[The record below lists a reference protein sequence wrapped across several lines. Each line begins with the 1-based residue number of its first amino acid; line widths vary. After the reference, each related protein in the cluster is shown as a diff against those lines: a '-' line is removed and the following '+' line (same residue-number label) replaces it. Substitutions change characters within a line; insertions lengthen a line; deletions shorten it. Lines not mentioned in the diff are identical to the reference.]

1 MNIVK
6 TILFECLSQETWVV
20 NWSLVTSNFPQ
31 VDFNV
36 AFKTPTTIGSYFPF
50 KDKVKEVEEQSL
62 VVYKLQFN
70 SCEAIYIGKTERIL
84 GHRIKEHK
92 TSNSSAC
99 FQDMKNS
106 VGHKI
111 HYDGIEIIDRA
122 DNNMKLQ
129 VKELLHILKQ
139 KPTLNK
145 QLNAQSNYDIKTIIV
160 KAYQQFREG
169 K

>member
-1 MNIVK
+1 MKIK
-6 TILFECLSQETWVV
+6 
-20 NWSLVTSNFPQ
+20 SLVTSNFPQ

-50 KDKVKEVEEQSL
+50 KERVKEVEAQSL
-62 VVYKLQFN
+62 VVYKLQCN
-70 SCEAIYIGKTERIL
+70 SCEASYIGKTKRIL

-99 FQDMKNS
+99 FQHMKNN

-111 HYDGIEIIDRA
+111 DYDGIEIIDRA
-122 DNNMKLQ
+122 DNKMKIQ
-129 VKELLHILKQ
+129 VKELLHILNQ
-139 KPTLNK
+139 KSTLNK
-145 QLNAQSNYDIKTIIV
+145 QLNAQSNYTIKTIIV
-160 KAYQQFREG
+160 KAYQQFRER

>member
-1 MNIVK
+1 
-6 TILFECLSQETWVV
+6 
-20 NWSLVTSNFPQ
+20 
-31 VDFNV
+31 
-36 AFKTPTTIGSYFPF
+36 
-50 KDKVKEVEEQSL
+50 
-62 VVYKLQFN
+62 
-70 SCEAIYIGKTERIL
+70 
-84 GHRIKEHK
+84 
-92 TSNSSAC
+92 
-99 FQDMKNS
+99 MKNN

-111 HYDGIEIIDRA
+111 DYDGIEIIDRA

-160 KAYQQFREG
+160 KAYQQFRER